1 MSAHPAPHAVDLD
14 PPEPARPGLA
24 LALALLS
31 VPGVTIAWDLLPAGG
46 FYTGVPLGI
55 AAIVIG
61 LKARRRLDGAKGTT
75 TATAAIGLAS
85 LAVASVVFFTI
96 VGPPE
101 DEAEAQAPTART
113 IVFKELERG
122 STFKHV
128 RNTKTSNRRALSTGD
143 LIIFT
148 NPLADAAGQRVG
160 RLYATCTATL
170 GNRDFRKA
178 TMTCTGVMAVRDG
191 SLMVQVNTTPASSTT
206 TGAVVGGTGA
216 YAGARGVLVS
226 KNVRGGSQDTITLG
240 G

>member
-1 MSAHPAPHAVDLD
+1 MSAQPARHSVDLD
-14 PPEPARPGLA
+14 PPAQPRPRLA

-55 AAIVIG
+55 AAVVIG
-61 LKARRRLDGAKGTT
+61 LQARRLLAGEAGTKMAT
-75 TATAAIGLAS
+75 TAVGLGA
-85 LAVASVVFFTI
+85 LAVLSVVFFTI

-101 DEAEAQAPTART
+101 DEADAQVPAGRT
-113 IVFKELERG
+113 IVLKELERG

-128 RNTKTSNRRALSTGD
+128 RNTKTSNRRSLATGD
-143 LIIFT
+143 VIVFT

-160 RLYATCTATL
+160 RLYATCTGTTGNSNFLKATL
-170 GNRDFRKA
+170 
-178 TMTCTGVMAVRDG
+178 TCTAIAVLRDG
-191 SLMVQVNTTPASSTT
+191 SLMIQANTSPGTATT

-226 KNVRGGSQDTITLG
+226 KEGRGGSDDVITLVG
-240 G
+240 